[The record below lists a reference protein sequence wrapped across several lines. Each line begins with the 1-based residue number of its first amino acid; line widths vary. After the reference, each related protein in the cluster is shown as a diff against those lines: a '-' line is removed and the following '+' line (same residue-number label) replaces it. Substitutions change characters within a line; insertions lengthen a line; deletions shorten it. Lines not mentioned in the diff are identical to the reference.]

1 MAEANQ
7 LKDEY
12 FPHLDTMEV
21 GALHQRREEILVKAG
36 GVGNMANAPDNLLA
50 ELIAVN
56 RQLRKK
62 AAVSGGGRK
71 KSVSPRPASSID
83 SLA

>member
-1 MAEANQ
+1 MAEANE
-7 LKDEY
+7 LKEEY

-21 GALHQRREEILVKAG
+21 GALHQRREEILEKAG
-36 GVGNMANAPDNLLA
+36 GVGKMAEAPTELLA

-71 KSVSPRPASSID
+71 KAAPRPQVSID